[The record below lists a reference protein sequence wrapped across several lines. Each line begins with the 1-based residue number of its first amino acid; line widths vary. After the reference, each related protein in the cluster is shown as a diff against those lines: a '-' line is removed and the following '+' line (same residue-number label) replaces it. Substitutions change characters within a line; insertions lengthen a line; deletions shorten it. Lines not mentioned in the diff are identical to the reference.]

1 VPPYILA
8 VDLGGTQIRAALCD
22 PSGQI
27 YRRVGSLTLATEGL
41 EAVLGRIY
49 ATMEQTIEGLP
60 PAEIAGIGI
69 GAPGPLNPNTGI
81 IMEAPNLP
89 GWINVPLRTL
99 VSEHFGRPTFLG
111 NDANLAGLAEYSY
124 GAARGI
130 RDMIYL
136 TISTGIGSGVI
147 ADGRLLLGT
156 HGLAAE
162 AGHIVIDPDGP
173 RCSCG
178 KRGHLEAYAAG
189 PAITRDVVSRLK
201 DGKKSRITK
210 MVGGDLSRVNA
221 RIISEAAQEGDKLA
235 ANAIRRAGRYLGI
248 GIANLLHLFNPRM
261 VVLGGSVTK
270 AGPLLFQP
278 MRAMIDELAMP
289 TYVEGLSIVQAA
301 LGDDVGLLGAL
312 ALATTEL
319 KLNSADRTPTN

>member
-111 NDANLAGLAEYSY
+111 NDANLAALAEYS
-124 GAARGI
+124 
-130 RDMIYL
+130 
-136 TISTGIGSGVI
+136 
-147 ADGRLLLGT
+147 
-156 HGLAAE
+156 
-162 AGHIVIDPDGP
+162 
-173 RCSCG
+173 
-178 KRGHLEAYAAG
+178 
-189 PAITRDVVSRLK
+189 
-201 DGKKSRITK
+201 
-210 MVGGDLSRVNA
+210 
-221 RIISEAAQEGDKLA
+221 
-235 ANAIRRAGRYLGI
+235 
-248 GIANLLHLFNPRM
+248 
-261 VVLGGSVTK
+261 
-270 AGPLLFQP
+270 
-278 MRAMIDELAMP
+278 
-289 TYVEGLSIVQAA
+289 
-301 LGDDVGLLGAL
+301 
-312 ALATTEL
+312 
-319 KLNSADRTPTN
+319 

>member
-1 VPPYILA
+1 V
-8 VDLGGTQIRAALCD
+8 
-22 PSGQI
+22 
-27 YRRVGSLTLATEGL
+27 
-41 EAVLGRIY
+41 
-49 ATMEQTIEGLP
+49 P

-81 IMEAPNLP
+81 LMEAANLP

-99 VSEHFGRPTFLG
+99 IGEHFGRPTFLG
-111 NDANLAGLAEYSY
+111 NDANLAALAEYSY
-124 GAARGI
+124 GAGRGI

-162 AGHIVIDPDGP
+162 AGHVVIDPNGP

-201 DGKKSRITK
+201 NGKKSRITK

-221 RIISEAAQEGDKLA
+221 RIIDEAAQDGDKLA

-270 AGPLLFQP
+270 AGPLLFEP
-278 MRAMIDELAMP
+278 MRAMIDEVAWP
-289 TYVEGLSIVQAA
+289 IYVEGLSIVQAA
-301 LGDDVGLLGAL
+301 LGDDVGLLGAS
-312 ALATTEL
+312 ALAATEL
-319 KLNSADRTPTN
+319 KLT

>member
-1 VPPYILA
+1 MPPYILA

-27 YRRVGSLTLATEGL
+27 YRRVASLTLAAEGL

-60 PAEIAGIGI
+60 PEELAGIGI

-81 IMEAPNLP
+81 LMEAPNLP
-89 GWINVPLRTL
+89 GWIDVPLRTL

-111 NDANLAGLAEYSY
+111 NDANLAALAEYSY

-162 AGHIVIDPDGP
+162 AGHVVIDPDGP

-189 PAITRDVVSRLK
+189 PAITRDVVTRLK
-201 DGKKSRITK
+201 AGKKSRITK
-210 MVGGDLSRVNA
+210 MVGGDLSRVEHA
-221 RIISEAAQEGDKLA
+221 RHQRSGPG
-235 ANAIRRAGRYLGI
+235 RR
-248 GIANLLHLFNPRM
+248 
-261 VVLGGSVTK
+261 
-270 AGPLLFQP
+270 
-278 MRAMIDELAMP
+278 
-289 TYVEGLSIVQAA
+289 
-301 LGDDVGLLGAL
+301 
-312 ALATTEL
+312 
-319 KLNSADRTPTN
+319 